1 MELVM
6 QFSWKSYRLVDR
18 ANVFVA
24 AALSLGI
31 RPEDFQLRRGSN
43 GRIEWEFS
51 AYDDDGSA
59 EMFRVHKDELQE
71 RVAVLEVVRFTKKL
85 FCDDDHQ
92 MVALSKY
99 AQYCIDNE
107 IEPLAEEFIKLAASN
122 ITPPKSDVDKK
133 PAKREK
139 KSTEQEN
146 EILRILKEMKYNPKE
161 LPAYVSGRP
170 WVKAEV
176 KPTALNNKN
185 LFSSENVFN
194 KTWERLT
201 SSGQI
206 KQKL

>member
-122 ITPPKSDVDKK
+122 IT
-133 PAKREK
+133 
-139 KSTEQEN
+139 
-146 EILRILKEMKYNPKE
+146 LKEMKYNPKE